1 VAADASTANNKRWSI
16 QKQACLQMKLDYCYS
31 YKNKPWNLFLADNKA
46 NPILDQI
53 TFSTT
58 AAFNAYAWRTQEVIN
73 FKAQDGTTV
82 YARLY
87 KPEQSNANKRR
98 LSLYMVLAIYK
109 MLIIIEYVS

>member
-1 VAADASTANNKRWSI
+1 MRMHGAP
-16 QKQACLQMKLDYCYS
+16 QKL
-31 YKNKPWNLFLADNKA
+31 
-46 NPILDQI
+46 
-53 TFSTT
+53 
-58 AAFNAYAWRTQEVIN
+58 IN
-73 FKAQDGTTV
+73 FKAQDGTV